1 MVKRIAGQ
9 DIKLTYSD
17 EVVNLIASRCT
28 EIESGGRMVDAIVT
42 QTLLPEISRELLNRM
57 VEGQE
62 VKSIEV
68 GVKDSNFDYQFA

>member
-9 DIKLTYSD
+9 DIKLTYSE

-57 VEGQE
+57 VEGQQ
-62 VKSIEV
+62 VKTIAV
-68 GVKDSNFDYQFA
+68 DAKDNAFAYTFA